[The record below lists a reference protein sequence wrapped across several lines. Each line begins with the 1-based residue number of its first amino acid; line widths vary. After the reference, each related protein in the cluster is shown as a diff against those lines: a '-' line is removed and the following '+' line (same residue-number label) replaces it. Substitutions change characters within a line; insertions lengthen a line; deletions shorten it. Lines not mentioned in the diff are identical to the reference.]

1 MAVLIGRP
9 SHMRVMGVFAKPH
22 GRRPCIG
29 EKLSFLQQ
37 RPAMRKPRR
46 HFTLRALLETRVNV
60 IRRAH
65 DLPAG
70 KKRTR
75 LRRFGTLIRALCR
88 NSTWLNANVI
98 DGPLLPDRKPAAK
111 RPLE

>member
-1 MAVLIGRP
+1 
-9 SHMRVMGVFAKPH
+9 
-22 GRRPCIG
+22 
-29 EKLSFLQQ
+29 
-37 RPAMRKPRR
+37 MRKLKR

-70 KKRTR
+70 KKRTQ
-75 LRRFGTLIRALCR
+75 LRRFGMLIRALCR
-88 NSTWLNANVI
+88 NSTWLNANVV

-111 RPLE
+111 APVE